1 MKLTNSKVIDSFLS
15 GSTGKD
21 KASTNLT
28 HSGHSLFSYDA
39 MICRWDNGQLL
50 ALSLDPGELSRTTAA
65 HLGAVLKGA
74 RQCSIPVA
82 LVPALY

>member
-15 GSTGKD
+15 GSTDKD

-28 HSGHSLFSYDA
+28 HSGNSLFSYDY
-39 MICRWDNGQLL
+39 MICRWDSGQLL
-50 ALSLDPGELSRTTAA
+50 ALSVEPGELSQTTAT
-65 HLGAVLKGA
+65 HLGAVLRGA